1 MKIQY
6 LDEFT
11 SKEVEKDKP
20 KKIPKKDRETYGL
33 EFVPNQE
40 TLDALDE
47 GNAIA
52 RGEKSGT
59 IYHSFEEMWSDICGT

>member
-11 SKEVEKDKP
+11 SKEVEKEKT
-20 KKIPKKDRETYGL
+20 KKVSKKNRETYGL
-33 EFVPNQE
+33 EFVPNLE

-47 GNAIA
+47 VEAMSN
-52 RGEKSGT
+52 GEVFGT
-59 IYHSFEEMWSDICGT
+59 VYRSFEEMWSDICGT

>member
-11 SKEVEKDKP
+11 SKEVEKEKT
-20 KKIPKKDRETYGL
+20 KKVSKMSRETYGL

-47 GNAIA
+47 VEAMSK
-52 RGEKSGT
+52 GEVSGT
-59 IYHSFEEMWSDICGT
+59 VYHSFEEMWSDICGT